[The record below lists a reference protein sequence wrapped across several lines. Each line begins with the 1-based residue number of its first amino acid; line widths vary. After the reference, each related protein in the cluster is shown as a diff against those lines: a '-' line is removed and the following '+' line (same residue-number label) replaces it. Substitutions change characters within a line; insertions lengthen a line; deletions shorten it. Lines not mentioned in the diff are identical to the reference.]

1 MTDTIETAHT
11 IEKASHT
18 KSMLAG
24 LSIGALPIGGMA
36 APMVGLSAL
45 GAHFPNVQVDSP
57 VLIWGGLAGLFA
69 VSGAGV
75 VAGGL
80 AASKIYNGLIDRQR
94 MQEPKE
100 LSSVAAFLVG
110 LFGTI
115 ISGAVISDHF
125 RDAAEQ
131 NISAVQTQNITVEH
145 KPYLDN
151 MDYIVS
157 SATIEP

>member
-110 LFGTI
+110 L
-115 ISGAVISDHF
+115 
-125 RDAAEQ
+125 
-131 NISAVQTQNITVEH
+131 
-145 KPYLDN
+145 L
-151 MDYIVS
+151 
-157 SATIEP
+157 EPSYQAQ